1 MASTISKETPVRQKT
16 EVVIVGGGS
25 GGAALARRLS
35 SAALDFDPEQHNL
48 TLITPDNIAST
59 YPRPPGSL
67 EDTAL
72 IPYDKLYTEGN
83 AGRVVHGQ
91 VTQILDGS
99 LVLESGE
106 SIQYHCLVLAT
117 GGRWEGP
124 LAFPDSDAE
133 VREHL
138 RAWRAKFAAA
148 KSVVLVG
155 GGAVGVELACEV
167 KAWYPTT
174 EVTIVHAHSLLLN
187 DAYPDKFRNSTVARV
202 KQFGVNLVLDDKL
215 ESLPE
220 GTTTA
225 TTTKGQK
232 LTADLFISTR
242 GPKPNTDILKSFD
255 PSVITPSGH
264 VKVLPTLQVP
274 LANGKANLFALGDI
288 IDWNEQHKFTTAVA
302 HGEILVNNVLGAINN
317 GVTPPIPYQGSEES
331 IMITVGP
338 RGGLWFVPKLWGLTF
353 GDWVVS
359 TIKSGLFIP
368 NARALLGY

>member
-48 TLITPDNIAST
+48 TLITPRQYSVYLPAAARMVVT
-59 YPRPPGSL
+59 PEGSL

-99 LVLESGE
+99 LVLDSGE
-106 SIQYHCLVLAT
+106 SIKYHCLVLAT

-133 VREHL
+133 VREHI

-155 GGAVGVELACEV
+155 GGAVGVGENPSHC
-167 KAWYPTT
+167 
-174 EVTIVHAHSLLLN
+174 
-187 DAYPDKFRNSTVARV
+187 
-202 KQFGVNLVLDDKL
+202 
-215 ESLPE
+215 
-220 GTTTA
+220 
-225 TTTKGQK
+225 
-232 LTADLFISTR
+232 LF
-242 GPKPNTDILKSFD
+242 PPN
-255 PSVITPSGH
+255 
-264 VKVLPTLQVP
+264 
-274 LANGKANLFALGDI
+274 
-288 IDWNEQHKFTTAVA
+288 ID
-302 HGEILVNNVLGAINN
+302 G
-317 GVTPPIPYQGSEES
+317 
-331 IMITVGP
+331 
-338 RGGLWFVPKLWGLTF
+338 
-353 GDWVVS
+353 
-359 TIKSGLFIP
+359 
-368 NARALLGY
+368 